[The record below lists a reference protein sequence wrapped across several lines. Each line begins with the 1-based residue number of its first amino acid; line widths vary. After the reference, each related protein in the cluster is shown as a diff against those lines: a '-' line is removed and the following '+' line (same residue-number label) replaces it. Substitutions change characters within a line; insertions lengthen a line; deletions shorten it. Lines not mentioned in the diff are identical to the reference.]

1 MDKRTLNVFEG
12 KVALYRIRNVSGTAR
27 FAKSFFAYHS
37 GKGTYILMQQIVSGS
52 KTMTGISEK
61 IRNHFAVFFLLIALL
76 CAAIQII
83 LFKTGIPE
91 TILAWILLVNVGL
104 QGLLAGFMHW
114 YGPAADSIAEK
125 LGWTPKSPFQK
136 EVAAA
141 DAAFGVL
148 GVLSFFIRDNFLT
161 ATVIGASVMFFFM
174 GIGHVLDIK
183 KTRNVSP
190 YNAGS
195 VVYFDLLIPV
205 VMIVLL
211 ALWKTG
217 Y

>member
-1 MDKRTLNVFEG
+1 
-12 KVALYRIRNVSGTAR
+12 
-27 FAKSFFAYHS
+27 
-37 GKGTYILMQQIVSGS
+37 
-52 KTMTGISEK
+52 MTGISEK
-61 IRNHFAVFFLLIALL
+61 IRDHFAVFFFIIALV

-83 LFKTGIPE
+83 FFKTGIPE
-91 TILAWILLVNVGL
+91 TILAWVLLVNIGF
-104 QGLLAGFMHW
+104 QGILAGFMHW
-114 YGPAADSIAEK
+114 YGPAADSIAAK
-125 LGWTPKSPFQK
+125 LGWMKQSPFQK

-148 GVLSFFIRDNFLT
+148 GILAFFIRDNFLI

-183 KTRNVSP
+183 KNRNISP

-195 VVYFDLLIPV
+195 VVYFDLLLPV
-205 VMIVLL
+205 VMIALL
-211 ALWKTG
+211 VLWKTG